1 MPDVLHFDV
10 DKALDDFLEV
20 FWHRG
25 YRYTSTKELARSAG
39 ISEGSLFNTFGSKRE
54 IYLAALKHYR
64 VRVRGLWERM
74 EGNPSALDGIRQYWE
89 TLGRQAA
96 DPAITQG
103 CMITNATLDLGEDDE
118 IQEFLHWVFS
128 YYDKAFKKA
137 LDRAVKLGEL
147 KSDTDTTALAQYLSH
162 SAQGLR
168 VMGRLNPSRKKV
180 ANIVRLTLETL
191 DQYRA

>member
-1 MPDVLHFDV
+1 MPDILHFDV
-10 DKALDDFLEV
+10 NKALDDFLEV

-25 YRYTSTKELARSAG
+25 YRYATTKELARSAG

-64 VRVRGLWERM
+64 VRVRAIWERM
-74 EGNPSALDGIRQYWE
+74 AENASALDGIREYWE
-89 TLGRQAA
+89 TLAKQAA
-96 DPAITQG
+96 DPAITRG
-103 CMITNATLDLGEDDE
+103 CMITNATLDLDEDEE
-118 IQEFLHWVFS
+118 IREYLQGVFS

-137 LDRAVKLGEL
+137 LDRAVTLGEL
-147 KSDTDTTALAQYLSH
+147 KPYTDTAALAQYLSH

-168 VMGRLNPSRKKV
+168 VMSRFNPSRKKV
-180 ANIVRLTLETL
+180 ANIVRLTLGTV